1 MSQLWEVQQATG
13 SSASRAGKVKRLR
26 ENVALVNLLG
36 ENGMTTMQQFYE
48 KVAAMNKDY
57 YALRGEIVS
66 AERRIAAL
74 SEHLSMWEQYQEHR
88 AVCKKYTKVK
98 PGKRELFT
106 ERHQAELALYGAAEM
121 YLEKLKSGGGEVTPK
136 AWREELSVLAAKKES
151 GYRKMKEMRE
161 EVKAVEALKKTAD
174 KLAKEQP
181 GQGRKKKEQEL

>member
-1 MSQLWEVQQATG
+1 VE
-13 SSASRAGKVKRLR
+13 RLR

-36 ENGMTTMQQFYE
+36 ENGMTTMQQLYE

-66 AERRIAAL
+66 TERRIAVL

-106 ERHQAELALYGAAEM
+106 ERHQAELAPLWCSRKVSGKTEIRRRRGYPESVEGGAFCT
-121 YLEKLKSGGGEVTPK
+121 GG
-136 AWREELSVLAAKKES
+136 
-151 GYRKMKEMRE
+151 
-161 EVKAVEALKKTAD
+161 
-174 KLAKEQP
+174 
-181 GQGRKKKEQEL
+181 